1 MEQISLFFEEEQ
13 QEKTQKELSF
23 KFILQADDNWQRY
36 NKKYK
41 DELREVEI
49 EEVEKMLSC
58 GDFKNGFATFVCLND
73 GEMKKV
79 PFSCKSRLCTKCGKR
94 HADEWAE
101 KINKEMFD
109 VIHRHVVLTISDKL
123 WPYFEKNSELL
134 KLLMDTSGKTVKRI
148 LEEFSRS
155 GKHLTP
161 GVIMVLHP
169 FGSDLKTNPHAHI
182 LLTEGGLTK
191 NNRWVNQAF
200 ISYKILRKIWQYEI
214 LTALRKKMPEDM
226 NLARIIDWCFTQRK
240 NGFIVYAKDKIRGDR
255 KGVVGYIGR
264 YVRHPA
270 ISDRRIISYDG
281 TYVVFK
287 YEDKNKEI
295 QRKKVPVLEF
305 IRDVLKHLPD
315 KHFKMV
321 RYYGLY
327 SRRIAAKTYKIMK
340 ALKLFTEKIIHK
352 FSWRWQKKQYTGID
366 PLACPL
372 CGQEMELYSITYPHR
387 GEMRTVGGFD
397 WMEERGLLFSIDE
410 KEVQDVKVQK
420 EEKREKLPL
429 FQWAERQEGAQLY
442 LF

>member
-134 KLLMDTSGKTVKRI
+134 KLLMDTSGKTVKRM

-372 CGQEMELYSITYPHR
+372 CGQEMKLYSITYPHR